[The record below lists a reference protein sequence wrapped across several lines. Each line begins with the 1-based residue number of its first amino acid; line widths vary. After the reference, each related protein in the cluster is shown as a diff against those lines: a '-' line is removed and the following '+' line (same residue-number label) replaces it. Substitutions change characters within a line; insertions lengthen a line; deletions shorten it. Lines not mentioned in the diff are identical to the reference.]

1 MSTIDKIILLLD
13 ESGKSQKE
21 FADFLGI
28 TKNAIT
34 DWKSGRIKSYRKY
47 IPKIAEF
54 FDVSTDYLLSDDVN
68 TSTQESETPSIS
80 ELMEG
85 FLKLSQEDKVE
96 FIKLATMINNPKH
109 KV

>member
-13 ESGKSQKE
+13 KSGKSQKE

-54 FDVSTDYLLSDDVN
+54 FDVSTDYLLSDDMN
-68 TSTQESETPSIS
+68 TSTQESEPPSIS

>member
-13 ESGKSQKE
+13 QSGKSQKE

-54 FDVSTDYLLSDDVN
+54 FNVSTDYLLSDSVEAP
-68 TSTQESETPSIS
+68 TQENEPLSIS
-80 ELMEG
+80 KLMGE
-85 FLKLSQEDKVE
+85 FLKLSQEDKAE
-96 FIKLATMINNPKH
+96 FIKYDIL
-109 KV
+109 